1 MSLRTVTIL
10 DLRIQNILS
19 VENAFRT
26 VGADVRIAHTAAEV
40 EQADLLVLPGVGSFS
55 VASKKLFENGI
66 ASSVRAHVR
75 ERGRAVVGMCLGMQ
89 LLADQGE
96 EFGRFEG
103 LGLIPGT
110 VRKLEEQPPH
120 HLVPNIGWREVTYTA
135 AVPAWFPPSLNKRS
149 FYHLHSFYFDAKV
162 AAHVAASSAF
172 AGKDIPSIVA
182 QGKVAATQFHPEKSQ
197 EAGLD
202 WLHAVVTHLR

>member
-26 VGADVRIAHTAAEV
+26 VGADVQIAHTAADIEH
-40 EQADLLVLPGVGSFS
+40 ADLLVLPGVGSFS

-66 ASSVRAHVR
+66 ASAVRDHVR
-75 ERGRAVVGMCLGMQ
+75 KRDRAVVGMCLGMQ

-120 HLVPNIGWREVTYTA
+120 HLVPNIGWREVVYAPA
-135 AVPAWFPPSLNKRS
+135 APAWFPASLSKRS
-149 FYHLHSFYFDAKV
+149 FYHLHSFYFDA
-162 AAHVAASSAF
+162 ATPAHVAATSSF
-172 AGKDIPSIVA
+172 AGKNIPSIVA
-182 QGKVAATQFHPEKSQ
+182 HGKVAATQFHPEKSQ

-202 WLHAVVTHLR
+202 WLHAVISHLR